1 MRLLV
6 FGRDVFVGLA
16 GNCGYPC
23 RTRKCTNLLVFG
35 FVVVTCVL
43 GSLGRLAGNC
53 GYPCKSSKC
62 TKLFVFDI
70 VVVTSVL
77 GSFGRLAGNCGYPCK
92 PSQSTRLFVIVFF
105 SSSDHKH
112 RARF

>member
-1 MRLLV
+1 MVLL
-6 FGRDVFVGLA
+6 A
-16 GNCGYPC
+16 TSP
-23 RTRKCTNLLVFG
+23 
-35 FVVVTCVL
+35 L
-43 GSLGRLAGNC
+43 GSSGVSRETAGTRA
-53 GYPCKSSKC
+53 SLSKC

-112 RARF
+112 RARFLGGV